1 DVKPGN
7 ILLIEGR
14 VYVADF
20 GIARAIVA
28 AGGDQLTATG
38 MAVGTPAY
46 MSPEQATGSERVDH
60 RTDVFALGCVL
71 YEMLAGEPPH
81 AGSTARAVIAKVIA
95 DPATRLSTI
104 RDSVPSH
111 VEAAVH
117 RALAKSPADRFP
129 GVGEMLSA
137 LRGAPAATFPS
148 TAASPQ
154 RPGPRRLA
162 LLLAAAAVLI
172 GVTAAALLMQR
183 EDSAATLD
191 QLRSLIAAGDF
202 EGAYRVAGTMDPT
215 SIPDSVWPRFTAPA
229 TIVTSPAGATVSRR
243 PYPEPD
249 HPWEALGTTPL
260 TFARF
265 PISGSLLRLEAEG
278 YHIALAGFSPQA
290 TDTIV
295 LDPLETVPD
304 GWRTITGALPNY
316 VGGPDFAFR
325 YIAPNLSLAPTLRL
339 EDFRIA
345 RYEVTNAEFKE
356 FIDAGG
362 YADASYWEHPFVR
375 SGAVIPWA
383 EAMEA
388 MTDSTGRPGPSTWR
402 FGTFPEGQD
411 AYPVTGVSWY
421 ESAAYARWAG
431 RDLPTVYHWFRAAS
445 TWISDWMIPS
455 SNMGGTG
462 PMPVG
467 ANQGMSVY
475 GIYDM
480 AGNAREW
487 AFNATEGGRFIL
499 GGGWSDSHYVFTVA
513 NGAPP
518 FDRSPLNGFRL
529 ADYAASTES
538 LEPTRR
544 PIPQTVR
551 DFSNLTPVPD
561 DVFDSVVRLYD
572 YDPAPPDA
580 VVHAAD
586 TTALWTREYVTF
598 DAAYGTERVGL
609 YLYVPRDADGPLQTI
624 VYFPGSS
631 ALWLETIA
639 QYPTG
644 HIEMVVRSGRAFAFP
659 VYQSTFGRKD
669 GF

>member
-1 DVKPGN
+1 MPDLPSRLDAALEGRYRIERPLGEGGMATVYLAEDLKHRRRVAVKVLRPELASALGADRFVREIEITAGLTHPHILPVLDSGEADGLFYYVMPFVEGESLRERLDREGQLPIDEAVSIAEEVGEALESAHGHGVVHRDVKPDN

-20 GIARAIVA
+20 GIARAIEA
-28 AGGDQLTATG
+28 AGGAQLTATG
-38 MAVGTPAY
+38 IAVGTPAY

-81 AGSTARAVIAKVIA
+81 AGSTTRAVIAKVIA

-129 GVGEMLSA
+129 GIGDMLSA
-137 LRGAPAATFPS
+137 LRGAPVAESSS
-148 TAASPQ
+148 TAASP
-154 RPGPRRLA
+154 RRSEPRRLA
-162 LLLAAAAVLI
+162 LTLAVAAVLI

-202 EGAYRVAGTMDPT
+202 EGAYRVAGSMDAA
-215 SIPDSVWPRFTAPA
+215 SIPDSVWARFTAPA
-229 TIVTSPAGATVSRR
+229 TIVSSPAGAVVSRR

-260 TFARF
+260 SLSRF
-265 PISGSLLRLEAEG
+265 PISKSLLRLEADG
-278 YHIALAGFSPQA
+278 YHTALAGFAPQA
-290 TDTIV
+290 TDTII
-295 LDPLETVPD
+295 LDSLGTVAD
-304 GWRTITGALPNY
+304 GWRTIPGDLPGY
-316 VGGPDFAFR
+316 LGGPDFAFR

-356 FIDAGG
+356 FVDVGG
-362 YADASYWEHPFVR
+362 YADASYWEYPFVR
-375 SGAVIPWA
+375 NGEVIPWA
-383 EAMEA
+383 EAMAA

-411 AYPVTGVSWY
+411 AFPVTGVSWY
-421 ESAAYARWAG
+421 ESAAYARWAD

-467 ANQGMSVY
+467 ASQGMSMF

-487 AFNATEGGRFIL
+487 AFNATEDGRFIL
-499 GGGWSDSHYVFTVA
+499 GGGWSDSH
-513 NGAPP
+513 
-518 FDRSPLNGFRL
+518 
-529 ADYAASTES
+529 
-538 LEPTRR
+538 
-544 PIPQTVR
+544 
-551 DFSNLTPVPD
+551 
-561 DVFDSVVRLYD
+561 
-572 YDPAPPDA
+572 
-580 VVHAAD
+580 
-586 TTALWTREYVTF
+586 
-598 DAAYGTERVGL
+598 
-609 YLYVPRDADGPLQTI
+609 
-624 VYFPGSS
+624 
-631 ALWLETIA
+631 
-639 QYPTG
+639 
-644 HIEMVVRSGRAFAFP
+644 
-659 VYQSTFGRKD
+659 
-669 GF
+669 